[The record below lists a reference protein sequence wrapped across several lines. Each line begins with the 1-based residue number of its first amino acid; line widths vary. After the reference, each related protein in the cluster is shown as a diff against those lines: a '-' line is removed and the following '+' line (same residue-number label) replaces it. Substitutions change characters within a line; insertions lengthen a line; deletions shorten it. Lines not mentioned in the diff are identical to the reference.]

1 MSTITTQATCAD
13 MIIANKVDREH
24 DIRGMFSAENYE
36 GLYELPLSVDTTKL
50 TTVTLS
56 WGGPADYLEIEHD
69 TDGIVRVVYIYQD
82 WFDEARTNITE
93 GPLWQ
98 YASLI
103 VEGMNE

>member
-1 MSTITTQATCAD
+1 MSTITRQATCAD
-13 MIIANKVDREH
+13 LIVANKVSREH
-24 DIRGMFSAENYE
+24 DIRNLFSAENYQE
-36 GLYELPLSVDTTKL
+36 LSELPLSIDTTQL

-69 TDGIVRVVYIYQD
+69 TDGIVKVVYIYQD

-98 YASLI
+98 YAQFVI
-103 VEGMNE
+103 EGLRS